1 MSILD
6 MKHHHSSS
14 VDVATDQEFDALV
27 AQGQSSVVTAA
38 VSQTPTTGVASRVA
52 RFFAALRRS
61 STFSTG
67 GAAFADH
74 RIYEEYRASLARR
87 DREHEVALQK

>member
-14 VDVATDQEFDALV
+14 VDVDTDQEFDALV
-27 AQGQSSVVTAA
+27 AQVQAPVVT
-38 VSQTPTTGVASRVA
+38 TTVAETSTKEVASRLA
-52 RFFAALRRS
+52 RFFAALHRS
-61 STFSTG
+61 NTFSTG